1 MVVREP
7 ENPPQI
13 APDRVTSEASIRLL
27 RNLTESLN
35 RAAPVPLPEQ
45 HTFGASAAVEH
56 NIFGSC
62 DATFLQN
69 LGHLDSPNWLGLA
82 S

>member
-1 MVVREP
+1 MREP

-45 HTFGASAAVEH
+45 HTLRHIACSR
-56 NIFGSC
+56 
-62 DATFLQN
+62 TQYL
-69 LGHLDSPNWLGLA
+69 WLL
-82 S
+82 

>member
-1 MVVREP
+1 VKDIHIEVSHGSWSSAPCLSILGVVVREP

-45 HTFGASAAVEH
+45 HTFGASA
-56 NIFGSC
+56 
-62 DATFLQN
+62 T
-69 LGHLDSPNWLGLA
+69 
-82 S
+82 